1 MSKDKYASIFLPQ
14 IKAIV
19 FFIRK
24 LFLQRNKKMFSYCLL
39 IWGPKKLHAT
49 VLDVAPTT

>member
-1 MSKDKYASIFLPQ
+1 MLAYFCAKLRLLCFLS
-14 IKAIV
+14 
-19 FFIRK
+19 
-24 LFLQRNKKMFSYCLL
+24 LNYFLQRNKQMFRYCLL